1 MTNALKGLILAE
13 AVCGLALLVMLWLI
27 VRFQAAARRRADAET
42 AVRPVAQEALSIFM
56 GGNPDFSALRG
67 LAKAYPGVVEQSI
80 LGFQAKLGGSERERL
95 AALAINLGFVDQW
108 CLQAKSPNPQM
119 RCMAH
124 ARIAASSHS
133 PAIRR
138 MAGNIPLK
146 GLDDP
151 DEQVRV
157 EAARSLAYAED
168 PEQVIR
174 AFEVTLASSP
184 LARIHFAG
192 LLRRH
197 ALLLCK
203 TAIPRIINTAGYKE
217 LLKML
222 QLLNAWECSL
232 PLEDLGMLS
241 DHPNAEIRRETMRL
255 GAMVPP
261 TQRNQSAILSGLADE
276 DFSVA
281 LAAVGTLGRLKPRA
295 AIPQITRCLR
305 RGDATLARAAA
316 AVLSEMAPEGL
327 QALEGQVP
335 NPDPIASQAARQ
347 ALNAVLVKA
356 CA

>member
-138 MAGNIPLK
+138 MADQIGIRISGLCSFLFWPYPLTSNDVTK
-146 GLDDP
+146 RERGL
-151 DEQVRV
+151 ELAGKIA
-157 EAARSLAYAED
+157 EAA
-168 PEQVIR
+168 
-174 AFEVTLASSP
+174 
-184 LARIHFAG
+184 H
-192 LLRRH
+192 
-197 ALLLCK
+197 
-203 TAIPRIINTAGYKE
+203 
-217 LLKML
+217 
-222 QLLNAWECSL
+222 
-232 PLEDLGMLS
+232 DLGVENVLVVPGAVHIPWRT
-241 DHPNAEIRRETMRL
+241 DHEP
-255 GAMVPP
+255 
-261 TQRNQSAILSGLADE
+261 
-276 DFSVA
+276 
-281 LAAVGTLGRLKPRA
+281 
-295 AIPQITRCLR
+295 
-305 RGDATLARAAA
+305 
-316 AVLSEMAPEGL
+316 
-327 QALEGQVP
+327 VP
-335 NPDPIASQAARQ
+335 NDVCDKRARDAVASRAGRAPRRSPREGARVR
-347 ALNAVLVKA
+347 LRMHSL
-356 CA
+356 